1 MKTKTFIIIFTVLV
15 LLIACYC
22 LSNEAYRIK
31 TMREE
36 YDFKDYMTQN
46 YIVKDD
52 FLKESEFKE
61 LQNKITTVP
70 LDENPLSYGFQ
81 NSYGKVFCFS
91 LFDIGEKLDEFEMG
105 FLEPLIQ
112 SILNPNANYFIFNIL
127 EITPLTIKDKKWFFN
142 PMSVHMHYD
151 NTITDYVDL
160 NSEKDFLP
168 VCVNVFYLRC
178 PKKTKKDAF
187 LLRTDHDIEF
197 QYNARMNFHKKND
210 TSRNMDT
217 EGPIISSEAIMKKF
231 TDNYNDYKNR
241 IVKIQSELEKLKSQK
256 QQSDSSDQNKVT
268 SSNPQQSIPGP
279 DRSIEQL
286 RNKRLKKI
294 RANPND
300 DLMCIII
307 FCFLVDYNHV
317 NGGSDIDLCVRTMS
331 NDGFTDYKRGS
342 RDSGD
347 FLKNYR

>member
-178 PKKTKKDAF
+178 PKKTKNGRLVLNDF
-187 LLRTDHDIEF
+187 
-197 QYNARMNFHKKND
+197 YNWRNISKIDTKENRMITFKGNLYHGVETMYNMDEND
-210 TSRNMDT
+210 TAKR
-217 EGPIISSEAIMKKF
+217 IS
-231 TDNYNDYKNR
+231 
-241 IVKIQSELEKLKSQK
+241 IVLEQY
-256 QQSDSSDQNKVT
+256 
-268 SSNPQQSIPGP
+268 
-279 DRSIEQL
+279 
-286 RNKRLKKI
+286 
-294 RANPND
+294 
-300 DLMCIII
+300 
-307 FCFLVDYNHV
+307 LV
-317 NGGSDIDLCVRTMS
+317 
-331 NDGFTDYKRGS
+331 
-342 RDSGD
+342 
-347 FLKNYR
+347 